1 MCASVARLVSGVVW
15 YSEAPRPRVAR
26 RRSSRPGRVGVCCFK
41 LHWWIAWRARDFRL
55 IGDWVSTE
63 HSGRVR
69 PLCSNIRYVAS
80 VESAEGQS
88 GGPCGVGRARGA
100 VAGAARDPRRN
111 PNRDRVAG
119 CPATERRFIN
129 QALYSSLVRSG
140 GRARRVSHA
149 RSGGSRVRSYPIA
162 LWCLLFQHVTVG
174 QAKYH
179 SHPAAPTVLGSLPL
193 APTLTAHQD

>member
-1 MCASVARLVSGVVW
+1 MYHSCMYIHVPCSYCTVTPLCASVARLVSGVVW

-140 GRARRVSHA
+140 GRARRVSGFHTRA
-149 RSGGSRVRSYPIA
+149 QAVVELEVTLSRYGV
-162 LWCLLFQHVTVG
+162 CCFNM
-174 QAKYH
+174 
-179 SHPAAPTVLGSLPL
+179 
-193 APTLTAHQD
+193 